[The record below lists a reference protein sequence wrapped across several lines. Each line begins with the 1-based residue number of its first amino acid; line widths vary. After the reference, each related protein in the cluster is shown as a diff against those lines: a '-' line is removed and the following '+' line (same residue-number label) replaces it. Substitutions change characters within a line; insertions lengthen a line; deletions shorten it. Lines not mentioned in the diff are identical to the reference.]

1 MSTMPEYYKQANIPF
16 AYNYSG
22 TSIYN
27 STYEGEMSEYYERI
41 NNGLW
46 IFNQLIGR
54 QEMYNQLA
62 SKYFITFGES
72 EMIPLGL
79 SLIHI

>member
-1 MSTMPEYYKQANIPF
+1 MPEYYKQANIPF

-54 QEMYNQLA
+54 QRNV
-62 SKYFITFGES
+62 
-72 EMIPLGL
+72 
-79 SLIHI
+79 